1 VVDGGS
7 PCRPI
12 SPWLALRCGLHPVRH
27 ARHKTPPRVARRT
40 RAHACTYTPPAPP
53 ASCITCIRD
62 PRSKY
67 VHGTWWVVVVYTTCG
82 RPGEAGWRWRVGAQG
97 NSRTKQEVASTA
109 GSQPRFYTQKT
120 PLAIQTPPPPPSL
133 SSARASPQIAPA
145 IHQAAQATPHALN
158 TACPDHTSAVLHRH
172 HLLHQ

>member
-1 VVDGGS
+1 MGTHHQVCRKWWMAGPLAGRLAPGS
-7 PCRPI
+7 PC
-12 SPWLALRCGLHPVRH
+12 A
-27 ARHKTPPRVARRT
+27 VA
-40 RAHACTYTPPAPP
+40 YTPCATRGTKPHRASRVERERTPAPTPHLPP

-97 NSRTKQEVASTA
+97 NSRTKQEVEVASTA

-120 PLAIQTPPPPPSL
+120 PLAIQTPPPPSL
-133 SSARASPQIAPA
+133 SLPRVPPLKSLQRYTRQLKPHP
-145 IHQAAQATPHALN
+145 TP
-158 TACPDHTSAVLHRH
+158 
-172 HLLHQ
+172 